1 MDRKE
6 YLSMSHNDRQKI
18 TDKIKRNPFL
28 RTEGL
33 FLLMFS
39 VPF

>member
-6 YLSMSHNDRQKI
+6 YLSMSHNDEQKI
-18 TDKIKRNPFL
+18 TDKIKEIPFL

-33 FLLMFS
+33 F
-39 VPF
+39 